1 MCNWSSGDFKC
12 HTVHCV
18 KNTIKILNVC
28 ISNVPFIITSHSA
41 RRERT
46 GLLSLSLA
54 PCQNQC
60 PALSVHN
67 NNRETVP
74 AVCDDQMRQKSTA
87 AMQTCLCSTWNKHF
101 AIIQLHQH
109 HTPSYELEDLKPT
122 VDRSLAPSQ
131 VLSFPLDANL
141 YCILWE
147 DKCFF
152 PQIYQIHILVRNTFK
167 RGLFRMGKSEFRVI
181 IHGIYK

>member
-1 MCNWSSGDFKC
+1 MSHRSLCKEHNQNSKCLYFECAIHHHLSFRKTWANGASVSFSCTLSKSMSSSFC
-12 HTVHCV
+12 
-18 KNTIKILNVC
+18 
-28 ISNVPFIITSHSA
+28 
-41 RRERT
+41 R
-46 GLLSLSLA
+46 
-54 PCQNQC
+54 
-60 PALSVHN
+60 N

-109 HTPSYELEDLKPT
+109 HTPSYELEDLKLT
-122 VDRSLAPSQ
+122 VDGSLAPSQ

-181 IHGIYK
+181 IHGIFK